1 MNGELKLL
9 FAGAMGAGKTTAI
22 RAISE
27 IPPISTEA
35 SNSDHAECPKDE
47 TTVAMD
53 YGEITLATGEK
64 LRLYGAP
71 GQPRFQFMWPILAA
85 GALGAVVLIDNSRP
99 DPLGD
104 LELYVDAFRALAEA
118 GAAVVGVGRMD
129 SFPQPTLEAYVER
142 LATLDVVVPV
152 MPADVRRR
160 DDVLG
165 ILETLLLQIEA
176 TWAYDEAMG
185 GTGDPVHQ
193 SSRVAP

>member
-1 MNGELKLL
+1 MSEELKIL

-35 SNSDHAECPKDE
+35 SNSDRAECDKEE

-85 GALGAVVLIDNSRP
+85 GALGAVVLIDNSRA

-104 LELYVDAFRALAEA
+104 LELYLNAFRPLADA
-118 GAAVVGVGRMD
+118 GAAVVGIGRMD
-129 SFPQPTLEAYVER
+129 SFPRPTLEAYMER
-142 LATLDVVVPV
+142 LAKLDVVMPV
-152 MPADVRRR
+152 IPADVRRR
-160 DDVLG
+160 DDVLQ
-165 ILETLLLQIEA
+165 ILEVLLQQIEA
-176 TWAYDEAMG
+176 MWAHDE
-185 GTGDPVHQ
+185 TVSGDANPGHR
-193 SSRVAP
+193 SPEAIS